1 MKYDFV
7 NKPKHYNGHKLIV
20 ETSKGE
26 KELATYETINL
37 IDSVAE
43 RLEKIGVPAPVIYKI
58 LSGLKYYDRLGGGK
72 PDGDKTIFEKLSEDL
87 RKIGWYAVHAAD
99 QLDGETTK
107 AEKPEKPE
115 EQKKRLPDA
124 CKIYISGAISNDS
137 NWKQKFKDA
146 ESKLKKA
153 FPRASVISPL
163 ITEMYAE
170 DSNWSYEDFMH
181 LDLAIIDIC
190 DMIYFLDDWETSP
203 GAKREREYA
212 AEKNLPIIEHLI

>member
-20 ETSKGE
+20 ENSKGE

-43 RLEKIGVPAPVIYKI
+43 RLEKIGVPAQVIYKI

-87 RKIGWYAVHAAD
+87 RKIGWYVVHAAD

-107 AEKPEKPE
+107 AERLKQENS
-115 EQKKRLPDA
+115 KKLPNT
-124 CKIYISGAISNDS
+124 CKIYVSGAISSDS
-137 NWKQKFKDA
+137 NWKEKFADV
-146 ESKLKKA
+146 ELKLKKV
-153 FPRASVISPL
+153 FPHASIISPL
-163 ITEMYAE
+163 ITEEYAE

-190 DMIYFLDDWETSP
+190 DMVYFLDDWETSP
-203 GAKREREYA
+203 GAKREREYVI
-212 AEKNLPIIEHLI
+212 EKNIPIIERLI